1 MSAPGPSHPFLLVSV
16 NGKKEFPPSADL
28 SVHAALSSF
37 FASTYKAPASPLLTE
52 L

>member
-16 NGKKEFPPSADL
+16 NGKKEFPPSANL
-28 SVHAALSSF
+28 SAAALASF
-37 FASTYKAPASPLLTE
+37 FASTYKALASPLLTE